1 MKPKEIA
8 YVVKNSLL
16 LGILGFVIT
25 WAICRMLGLGEDT
38 VIRNAFL
45 VAGYLLIF
53 VGFYGSL
60 VRLLRKPL

>member
-16 LGILGFVIT
+16 LGILGFVIA

-38 VIRNAFL
+38 IIRNAFL

>member
-1 MKPKEIA
+1 MKLKEIA

-16 LGILGFVIT
+16 FGLSGFFIT
-25 WAICRMLGLGEDT
+25 WVICRLIGIDGENLMRTALIVSGYML
-38 VIRNAFL
+38 V
-45 VAGYLLIF
+45 F

>member
-1 MKPKEIA
+1 MKLKEIA

-16 LGILGFVIT
+16 FGLIGFFIT
-25 WAICRMLGLGEDT
+25 WVICRLIGIDGENLMRTALIVSGYML
-38 VIRNAFL
+38 V
-45 VAGYLLIF
+45 F

>member
-16 LGILGFVIT
+16 LGILGFVVT

-45 VAGYLLIF
+45 VAGYLLVF

-60 VRLLRKPL
+60 VRLLRKTL